1 MIQNNYIKK
10 LEDARI
16 INEKGY
22 GKGLPIWY
30 KEGINLVNNIF
41 NLFKECLK
49 VEIND
54 FYILD
59 FDNIIEKSVY
69 DNVYGDINSYDSIYT
84 FKENNKDYLIK
95 SDAMPL
101 NISYLLETTEKKP
114 VLTLT
119 SVSRN
124 ETGSTKALFRDRNI
138 WPVIQLNNVIKDHEI
153 DSFLEKLTKVY
164 QNFFEKLCLPTL
176 FVDAGEL
183 QNYATNQRY
192 FLTALDSLDF
202 TKSGMIFQLSRK
214 FKGNFNTNYEIIDS
228 GFSEKI
234 IALMAILHSD
244 QYGLMI
250 PSTVAPKQ
258 VTISSVIEDNELL
271 MEQVQKKLINQ
282 SLRYNLTKENN
293 NIKKIKKQWEKEGT
307 PLLIILDEQEIVLYI
322 RSSRKKTVLTLDAL
336 GDLNP
341 FLFAHDKALFS
352 KSNKYLELIEVGE
365 SPNDQITFICNECKD
380 NNNNFFGY
388 IYPYKYGLCNVCNKN
403 KGVKSVHS
411 TRGRF
416 Y

>member
-1 MIQNNYIKK
+1 MNQNTYIKK

-30 KEGINLVNNIF
+30 QEGIILVNNIF

-49 VEIND
+49 AEIND

-84 FKENNKDYLIK
+84 FKENNRDYLIK

-101 NISYLLETTEKKP
+101 NISYLLEATEKKP
-114 VLTLT
+114 ALTLT
-119 SVSRN
+119 SVARN

-138 WPVIQLNNVIKDHEI
+138 WPVIQLNNVIKDQEI
-153 DSFLEKLTKVY
+153 NSFLEKLTKVY

-183 QNYATNQRY
+183 HNYATSQRY
-192 FLTALDSLDF
+192 FLTALDNLDF
-202 TKSGMIFQLSRK
+202 TKSGMIFQLSK
-214 FKGNFNTNYEIIDS
+214 NFKENFNTNYEIIDS
-228 GFSEKI
+228 GFSEKV

-244 QYGLMI
+244 QYGLRI

-258 VTISSVIEDNELL
+258 ITIASVIEDNELL
-271 MEQVQKKLINQ
+271 MAQVQKKLDNQ
-282 SLRYNLTKENN
+282 SLRYNINKDNN

-307 PLLIILDEQEIVLYI
+307 PLLVVLEEHEIVLYM
-322 RSSRKKTVLTLDAL
+322 RSSRKKTVLTLETL
-336 GDLNP
+336 CNLSS
-341 FLFAHDKALFS
+341 FLVAHDKALFS
-352 KSNKYLELIEVGE
+352 KANKYLELIEIGE
-365 SPNDQITFICNECKD
+365 SPNDQLTFICNECKD
-380 NNNNFFGY
+380 NNYNFFGY
-388 IYPYKYGLCNVCNKN
+388 IYPSKEGLCNICNKN
-403 KGVKSVHS
+403 KGVKSVLS